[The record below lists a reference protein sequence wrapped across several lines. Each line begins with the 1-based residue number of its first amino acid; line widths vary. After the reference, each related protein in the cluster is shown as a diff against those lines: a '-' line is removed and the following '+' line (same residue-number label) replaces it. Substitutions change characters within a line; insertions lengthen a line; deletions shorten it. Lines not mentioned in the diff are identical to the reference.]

1 MFKPCSV
8 LVVSLQCI
16 QAICKEITTS
26 QRVWYRSTC
35 ALYLHVHVHVHN
47 VQPPPYTLQHVHI
60 LHILHVQI
68 TYMYMCVLHCICT
81 MKMPNNT
88 LGTELMVGVEKG
100 RGKEGGGGER
110 GTCIG
115 K

>member
-16 QAICKEITTS
+16 QVICKEIITS
-26 QRVWYRSTC
+26 QRCGTE
-35 ALYLHVHVHVHN
+35 VHVHS
-47 VQPPPYTLQHVHI
+47 I
-60 LHILHVQI
+60 
-68 TYMYMCVLHCICT
+68 YMYMYMYIMDNPHPTHYNMYIYITCICT

-88 LGTELMVGVEKG
+88 LGTELIVGVEKG
-100 RGKEGGGGER
+100 RGKEGGGGEEGGGGGGGER